1 MPTASANDLLAEGL
15 NALKSNRLDDAINAI
30 SQALQQQ
37 PRNAKARELLGIAY
51 SQKGMFQ
58 EAVEEFRRAI
68 SIAPTSASI
77 HFNLG
82 MTYEKMGRS
91 DLAKGEYYQT
101 VQCDPKHVRAR
112 HRLEALGAAPPTSA
126 SDESSLKRIA
136 CPKCRTLNT
145 EGELTCFACGHPL
158 VSKPPTVAPGAPRPS
173 GATAQAVRTA
183 AQTSA
188 GFEFPWGM
196 LVGFVVLAA
205 VALLGYFIVWPKI
218 AGG

>member
-1 MPTASANDLLAEGL
+1 MPTASTNDLLTEGF
-15 NALKSNRLDDAINAI
+15 NALKSNRLDDAISAI
-30 SQALQQQ
+30 SQVLQQQ

-68 SIAPTSASI
+68 SIAPTSAST

-112 HRLEALGAAPPTSA
+112 QRLEALGAAPPPSA
-126 SDESSLKRIA
+126 SEDSSLKRIA

-158 VSKPPTVAPGAPRPS
+158 VSKPPTVAPGAPRPAH
-173 GATAQAVRTA
+173 GAVRVSA
-183 AQTSA
+183 PASA
-188 GFEFPWGM
+188 GSEFPWGL
-196 LVGFVVLAA
+196 LVGFVVAA
-205 VALLGYFIVWPKI
+205 LVAILGYFVVWPKI